1 MNGLVLGYQR
11 LIDTLS
17 LRVRP
22 LARIAVASS
31 AVNRKQFTATEIRF
45 PSSVA
50 YEDSP
55 LGHLEFALRHEVL
68 NLEVIAAVF
77 DGVTAAMLCQR
88 YAATPNGEFI
98 RKACFLWEWMGRG
111 ALEQTAR
118 TTLGYVAMLDPDQ
131 YATAG
136 RATRNAKYRID
147 DNLLGNSDFC
157 PTISRQALDASSDL
171 LSLLESIER
180 QLQAIEDPDLYTR
193 AVQYLFL
200 SETKGSFAIERE
212 TASGGKEER
221 FVQLLAHAGAE
232 DASEE
237 WLVELQNAVV
247 RDDFS
252 KEASFRT
259 RQNWLEDRNAR
270 LTYLPPSPAHLRRLM
285 NGWERFTNDSARAI
299 PLAAKLACGA
309 FGFVYLHPFMD
320 GNGRLHRFMIH
331 HILARSNA
339 VRQDTILPVSATILK
354 QMMREYD
361 QVLNG
366 FSRPVTR
373 LWDYIRA
380 DDGPAIRFEPGPA
393 VYAYFNADAELGFL
407 VDAIR
412 RTVDEEIPRELRF
425 LVGFD
430 EASER
435 IDGQFDLRG
444 PDIGALVRMIHGNRG
459 ALSRGK
465 RKQFSHLPDS
475 AIERIES
482 IVRDSF
488 VGEGWPIKPAGPG
501 S

>member
-11 LIDTLS
+11 LIESLS

-22 LARIAVASS
+22 LARIAVASTS
-31 AVNRKQFTATEIRF
+31 VNRKLFIATEIRF
-45 PSSVA
+45 PRSVA

-55 LGHLEFALRHEVL
+55 LGHLEFALRHEAL
-68 NLEVIAAVF
+68 NLEVVAAAF
-77 DGVTAAMLCQR
+77 DGITAAMLCQR

-118 TTLGYVAMLDPDQ
+118 TTLGYVPMLDPDV
-131 YATAG
+131 YASAG

-157 PTISRQALDASSDL
+157 PTISRQALDASGDL
-171 LSLLESIER
+171 LPLLASIER
-180 QLQAIEDPDLYTR
+180 QLQAIEDPELYKR

-212 TASGGKEER
+212 TASGSKEER
-221 FVQLLAHAGAE
+221 FVQLLSHAGAE

-270 LTYLPPSPAHLRRLM
+270 LTYLPPSPGHLRRLM
-285 NGWERFTNDSARAI
+285 NGWQRFTNDSERAI

-331 HILARSNA
+331 HILARGKA
-339 VRQDTILPVSATILK
+339 VRQDMILPVSATILK
-354 QMMREYD
+354 RMMPEYD
-361 QVLNG
+361 QVLNA

-373 LWDYIRA
+373 LWDYVRV
-380 DDGPAIRFEPGPA
+380 DDGPVVRFDPGPA
-393 VYAYFNADAELGFL
+393 AYAYFNADSEIGFL

-412 RTVDEEIPRELRF
+412 HTVNEEIPRELLF

-430 EASER
+430 QACER
-435 IDGQFDLRG
+435 IDREFDLRG
-444 PDIGALVRMIHGNRG
+444 PDVGALVRMIHGNRG

-482 IVRDSF
+482 IVGDSF
-488 VGEGWPIKPAGPG
+488 VNPGWQIKPAGPA

>member
-31 AVNRKQFTATEIRF
+31 AVNRKRFTATEIRF

-77 DGVTAAMLCQR
+77 DGVSAAMLCER

-118 TTLGYVAMLDPDQ
+118 TTLGYVAMLDPDR

-157 PTISRQALDASSDL
+157 PTISRHALDASSDL

-193 AVQYLFL
+193 AVQYLLL

-232 DASEE
+232 DTSEE

-259 RQNWLEDRNAR
+259 KQNWLEDRNAR
-270 LTYLPPSPAHLRRLM
+270 LTYLPPSPVHLRRLM
-285 NGWERFTNDSARAI
+285 NGWERFTNDSERAI
-299 PLAAKLACGA
+299 PLAAKLACGT

-331 HILARSNA
+331 HILARSKA

-361 QVLNG
+361 HVLNG

-373 LWDYIRA
+373 LWEYVRA
-380 DDGPAIRFEPGPA
+380 DDGPVIRFDLGPA
-393 VYAYFNADAELGFL
+393 PYAYFNADSELGFL
-407 VDAIR
+407 FDAIR

-430 EASER
+430 EACER
-435 IDGQFDLRG
+435 IDREFDLRG
-444 PDIGALVRMIHGNRG
+444 PDVGALVRMIHGNRG

-475 AIERIES
+475 AIGRIES

-488 VGEGWPIKPAGPG
+488 VGEGWPIKPAVPG